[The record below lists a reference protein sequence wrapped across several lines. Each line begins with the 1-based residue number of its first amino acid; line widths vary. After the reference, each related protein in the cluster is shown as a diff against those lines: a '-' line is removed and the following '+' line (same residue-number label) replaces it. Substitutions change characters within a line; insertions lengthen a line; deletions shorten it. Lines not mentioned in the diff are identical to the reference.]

1 MRYVII
7 GGSIAGIAAAKSIRA
22 KDAGAEIIVISK
34 EKGNTYYRPMIP
46 YLIEKSDVNIE
57 FLKDPVEQ
65 CTIRMIYDLASSID
79 TVNREV
85 KLESG
90 DTVQF
95 DRLLIATGGKAVIPD
110 IRGIEGPGSFTLR
123 TRNDADRIREFAI
136 GKKNAVI
143 IGAGLVGIK
152 AATAL
157 KNVGLDVTLIEQLDQ
172 ILFGRLD
179 RRGAEIIEK
188 VLRDTGFTILTGDM
202 VTTIARE
209 GDSIAGV
216 TLRSG
221 ENVNADIVVIAT
233 GVEPD
238 ISLLSGSGILTN
250 RGILINE
257 RLETNVPDI
266 FAAGDVV
273 EYIDTVKGK
282 AEISGLWTNAE
293 EMGRFA
299 GINMAGGSITYRGY
313 LSTMN
318 STEIQGIPIVS
329 VGLIDPEEVEY
340 EIISDDRIDSYRKL
354 VFKGDVLVGFVFLGD
369 IRGAGIY
376 TGLVRNGI
384 AIGELKTEAIRGSL
398 EYIDFLRPPGT
409 PAMTT

>member
-22 KDAGAEIIVISK
+22 KDAGAAIIMISK
-34 EKGNTYYRPMIP
+34 EKGKTYYRPMIP
-46 YLIEKSDVNIE
+46 YLIEKSDVDIA

-65 CTIRMIYDLASSID
+65 YTIRMIYDLAISID
-79 TVNREV
+79 AEKRAVT
-85 KLESG
+85 LESG
-90 DTVQF
+90 NIVQF

-123 TRNDADRIREFAI
+123 TRNDADHIREFAA

-143 IGAGLVGIK
+143 IGAGMVGIR

-157 KNVGLDVTLIEQLDQ
+157 KNAGLNVTLIEQLDQ
-172 ILFGRLD
+172 ILSGKLD
-179 RRGAEIIEK
+179 RRGAEIIMK
-188 VLRDTGFTILTGDM
+188 IMKDTGFSIVTNDI
-202 VTTIARE
+202 VTTVVRK
-209 GDSIAGV
+209 GDAITGV

-221 ENVNADIVVIAT
+221 KNIDAEIVIVAT

-238 ISLLSGSGILTN
+238 ISFLSGSGIETN

-257 RLETNVPDI
+257 RLETNIPDI

-273 EYIDTVKGK
+273 EYIDAVKGK
-282 AEISGLWTNAE
+282 TEICGLWTNAE

-299 GINMAGGSITYRGY
+299 GINMAGGSIAYRGY

-318 STEIQGIPIVS
+318 STEIQGIPIIS
-329 VGLIDPEEVEY
+329 VGIIDPEEGEY

-384 AIGELKTEAIRGSL
+384 AIRELKTEAIRGSL
-398 EYIDFLRPPGT
+398 EYIDFLRPPGMPT
-409 PAMTT
+409 MTT